1 MTEFEADNPDDD
13 VRENPRDRKRKIMRI
28 AEYLETLS
36 ESELRNF
43 LPDLHNRVNTHLRP
57 LRHAYLDRGED
68 DARPGFY
75 GTREWKE
82 VRYSVLARFGGKCC
96 CCGADRFS
104 GAILDVD
111 HIKPRSK
118 YPELALDPDNLQVLC
133 RDCNEGKSNRDERD
147 WRRGWL
153 KR

>member
-1 MTEFEADNPDDD
+1 MTEFEVDERDPDDD
-13 VRENPRDRKRKIMRI
+13 VRENPRDRKRKIYRI
-28 AEYLETLS
+28 AEYLETLP
-36 ESELRNF
+36 EAELRRF
-43 LPDLHNRVNTHLRP
+43 WPDLHERVNAHPVRL
-57 LRHAYLDRGED
+57 AYVDRGEE

-82 VRYSVLARFGGKCC
+82 ARYLALVRSGGRCL

-118 YPELALDPDNLQVLC
+118 YPELALNQDNLQVLC
-133 RDCNEGKSNRDERD
+133 RDCNEGKGNRDQTD
-147 WRRGWL
+147 WRRGPL